1 MLGSTHAQRELAGN
15 SYMPNYGNVS
25 DTGGGTYSGN
35 PNMPT
40 IQDYERVFGPAAR
53 DIKDDPQRQKR
64 HQRIH
69 LPDALKGPN
78 TWMADRI
85 DGLISDA
92 TSSPFTTIILPYQ
105 YIDNV
110 DGKIKWN
117 VWNFDEGLASRVPYE
132 APARVLTQTKR
143 SFSGYTVRQGL
154 AISMEH
160 NFMMSEQGLRN
171 FDSQL
176 LQMIGSIQLSNDLDV
191 HVALITAPSYAKVI
205 REKYFNTGKTQQ
217 QEIREYLDLFGMLQ
231 KNPNAMDILIEEA
244 KNTFQQWNSKPPD
257 FILLNAKI
265 TFQMTMTPEKTQYLT
280 QGYDGIKRLKDGPN
294 LPVYR
299 GLRVINTRSF
309 SLETNAHPRDLL
321 RRKVRVAEYYR
332 IPWHDENPTRIF
344 QMYDESRDRFF
355 SFTYNDC
362 LKWARLVHPTPPL
375 KKYPCGTEL
384 HSDED
389 GNEPRFRTLLT
400 KLYKCWQRTYD
411 PAAAALI
418 AAADAAAAAAVAGAG
433 AAVAAPA
440 AVAAAVGANPFP
452 LIPNHNVDDN
462 DISLNLVRSR
472 QYRYDAV
479 AGRYYAAGTKYPNS
493 TLQTSINPEAPEDF
507 IKSIGRNITITPD
520 LGGLLLGRVK
530 EKSKKQLIQSL
541 KHSNARS
548 IWGDNGVLN
557 TNGEWS
563 FYYSNVIFNLFA
575 YTMTSDSAEKDTI
588 AVKWPNIKHFAP
600 TVSEYIRTELCKNR
614 TVDLNLLSRR
624 ISQQIVSWVKPIE
637 FANERDESHR
647 NKFLDSPD
655 TNIITIDEIS
665 RRYVNSHLRNDDI
678 AMIIVTALFK
688 ALFVTT
694 QPKYYF
700 YIGNESDAELTAL
713 NAGINAIAVGDD
725 FAIFPAPDA
734 REDYVQGHFYSK
746 NSSTNVAA
754 LIKQEIVIFR
764 PHIEHNMLGVVMGR
778 GGLEDLG
785 ATLWGQ
791 TELSCF
797 DDGMHGIW
805 GMSYKYNERAMVFN
819 EKSLI
824 RLWDIA
830 YDGYNGGKDDT
841 YLDFTDAEAVRRYKE
856 KVCERNDPY
865 TGPSIIAMAFPVNEE
880 HPEWRRNW
888 PNPIAWE
895 TTNPAKYCID
905 PETQATYMT
914 DTNNLVFASEL
925 YKTKWMEYN
934 QCIPDMTLM
943 DTTNKSPGYAAHEN
957 ETSTYALAFQGT
969 MKILSNTGN
978 LIEEIQGCGHH
989 GRDYVGVATAR
1000 SGKGMYTGTAPKIAH
1015 IV

>member
-1 MLGSTHAQRELAGN
+1 
-15 SYMPNYGNVS
+15 MPNYGNVS

-355 SFTYNDC
+355 SFTYKDC
-362 LKWARLVHPTPPL
+362 LKWAQLNQPSTSSAKHSCMRFHADS
-375 KKYPCGTEL
+375 L
-384 HSDED
+384 HDQQSF
-389 GNEPRFRTLLT
+389 PILIT
-400 KLYKCWQRTYD
+400 KLFQMWLRTYD
-411 PAAAALI
+411 N
-418 AAADAAAAAAVAGAG
+418 AGAG
-433 AAVAAPA
+433 FAFIPIGDRAAAPDLTT
-440 AVAAAVGANPFP
+440 NM
-452 LIPNHNVDDN
+452 
-462 DISLNLVRSR
+462 VRMR
-472 QYRYDAV
+472 QYRIN
-479 AGRYYAAGTKYPNS
+479 AAGGAVFWHPANTRYETKEIPVRINNILPERFLTTCFNQIDI
-493 TLQTSINPEAPEDF
+493 TLPLANILLKRLKSPQKLAF
-507 IKSIGRNITITPD
+507 I
-520 LGGLLLGRVK
+520 
-530 EKSKKQLIQSL
+530 ESL
-541 KHSNARS
+541 QNSNATVTLSRPTERPREPRL
-548 IWGDNGVLN
+548 DFLYANA
-557 TNGEWS
+557 
-563 FYYSNVIFNLFA
+563 IFILFA
-575 YTMTSDSAEKDTI
+575 YTMSSNTPEKDCIQKSFPGIVNFSPAISYTI
-588 AVKWPNIKHFAP
+588 RNSLCTTGVLNIN
-600 TVSEYIRTELCKNR
+600 TLTE
-614 TVDLNLLSRR
+614 T
-624 ISQQIVSWVKPIE
+624 IIEEITSWAGTDQFI
-637 FANERDESHR
+637 DEHDAAYR
-647 NKFLDSPD
+647 NKCLDAAERN
-655 TNIITIDEIS
+655 TITINPDDKKYIQ
-665 RRYVNSHLRNDDI
+665 SHLRDDDI
-678 AMIIVTALFK
+678 SMILVSTLFK
-688 ALFVTT
+688 KLFQTNDNRYFFMIGDEDDAARGRVTT
-694 QPKYYF
+694 HVNNEIANPFNIAEAASQELKSHAYYSS
-700 YIGNESDAELTAL
+700 NSVSNL
-713 NAGINAIAVGDD
+713 NGI
-725 FAIFPAPDA
+725 
-734 REDYVQGHFYSK
+734 
-746 NSSTNVAA
+746 
-754 LIKQEIVIFR
+754 IKQEIVIFR

-888 PNPIAWE
+888 PNPIAWD

-905 PETQATYMT
+905 PETQSTYMT